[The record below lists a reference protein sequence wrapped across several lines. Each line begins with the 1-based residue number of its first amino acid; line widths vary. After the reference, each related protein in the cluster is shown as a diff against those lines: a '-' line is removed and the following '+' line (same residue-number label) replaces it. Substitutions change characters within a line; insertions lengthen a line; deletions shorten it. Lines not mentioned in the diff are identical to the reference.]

1 MTSNNPSFISSEIKL
16 GFLKYPDRGYLMN
29 SSKDFHKNLARDFFV
44 NSFGDSFYDFC
55 KNPFRNF
62 ARNSNWN
69 LCRNLDSLIRYY
81 SSIPRIHSG
90 ISSRV
95 SSKIKLFHGFFG
107 NFYKILKKPI
117 DLVYFF
123 LEGGFYEEQN
133 SSHSGRVSHKLICG
147 ASSTLSESNKPWWA
161 RFLSNF
167 TYMFFRIFR
176 N

>member
-1 MTSNNPSFISSEIKL
+1 MRNPSKRFTWDLFRNSTRVCATSFFMTSNNPSFISSEIKL

-123 LEGGFYEEQN
+123 LE
-133 SSHSGRVSHKLICG
+133 R
-147 ASSTLSESNKPWWA
+147 
-161 RFLSNF
+161 RFLWGAKQFSQRTSF
-167 TYMFFRIFR
+167 AQTHLWG
-176 N
+176 